1 MTLQDQILEI
11 AKKQKKVRT
20 SDVQRAIRESVS
32 RQYIIRIIRELVQKG
47 TLIRFGAGA
56 GTFYTL
62 PTNVMSLNNELTRVL
77 KNESLKE
84 HEIYFDFEKKL
95 HLKETLD
102 ENVYSIFTYT
112 FSEMLNNAIEHS
124 QSEEIKITYLDNKE
138 MISFII
144 RDYGIGAFKNVMQ
157 KHSLKSEI
165 EAIQD
170 ILKGKTTTN
179 PESHS
184 GQGIFFTS
192 KIADLFILESY
203 GYRLRVDNRIPDLF
217 IEETSPSVKGTKV
230 IFSISAQSKKH
241 LSDLFREYQ
250 TDPEGYDFDK
260 TKILIK
266 LFTMGTVYVSRSQ
279 ARRIVSGLEKY
290 RSIVLDFQKVPT
302 IGQAFAD
309 EIFRV
314 FKSRYPDINIEP
326 INMSETVEFMI
337 KRAKQS
343 VG

>member
-1 MTLQDQILEI
+1 MTLQDKILEL
-11 AKKQKKVRT
+11 AKQQKKFQT
-20 SDVQRAIRESVS
+20 SDIQKAVKESVS
-32 RQYIIRIIRELVQKG
+32 RQYINRILRYFIQQGKLV
-47 TLIRFGAGA
+47 RFGAGA

-62 PTNVMSLNNELTRVL
+62 PANVMSLNNELTKVL
-77 KNESLKE
+77 KNENLKE

-95 HLKETLD
+95 HLKETLN

-124 QSEEIKITYLDNKE
+124 KSGKIKITYSDNKE
-138 MISFII
+138 LFSFIV

-157 KHSLKSEI
+157 KHSLQSEI

-203 GYRLRVDNRIPDLF
+203 GYRLRVDNRVPDLF
-217 IEETSPSVKGTKV
+217 IEEISPSVKGTKV
-230 IFSISAQSKKH
+230 TFSISAQSKKH

-260 TKILIK
+260 TKIFIK

-290 RSIVLDFQKVPT
+290 KHIVLDFQKVPT
-302 IGQAFAD
+302 VGQSFAD

-314 FKSRYPDINIEP
+314 FKSRYPDIKIEP
-326 INMSETVEFMI
+326 INMTETVEFMV
-337 KRAKQS
+337 KR
-343 VG
+343 V

>member
-1 MTLQDQILEI
+1 MTLQQIILEL
-11 AKKQKKVRT
+11 AKKQKKIQT
-20 SDVQRAIRESVS
+20 SSVQSILKEPVS
-32 RQYIIRIIRELVQKG
+32 RQYINRILREIVQSGELV
-47 TLIRFGAGA
+47 RFGAGA

-62 PTNVMSLNNELTRVL
+62 PANVMSLQNELTKIL
-77 KNESLKE
+77 KNQNLKE

-102 ENVYSIFTYT
+102 ENVYSIFTYA

-124 QSEEIKITYLDNKE
+124 QSEKIKITYLDNKE
-138 MISFII
+138 LFSFII
-144 RDYGIGAFKNVMQ
+144 RDYGVGAFKNVME

-192 KIADLFILESY
+192 KIADLFVLESY

-217 IEETSPSVKGTKV
+217 IEEVSPIIKGTKV
-230 IFSISAQSKKH
+230 MFSISANSEKH
-241 LSDLFREYQ
+241 LSDLFKEYQ
-250 TDPEGYDFDK
+250 TDPDGYDFDK

-279 ARRIVSGLEKY
+279 ARRVMASLEKY
-290 RSIVLDFQKVPT
+290 KHIVLDFQKVPT

-314 FKSRYPDINIEP
+314 FKSRHPNIKIEP
-326 INMSETVEFMI
+326 INMDETVEFMI
-337 KRAKQS
+337 RRAS
-343 VG
+343 